1 MGLLRLNPDLKV
13 STTRSSRRLG
23 KDEDNAC
30 WLEPRTE
37 GSRQLRDLLEVDC
50 LPGGPTISEVPLARS
65 HRRLSAGIAAFL
77 ILIAAAVRLL
87 SVGGSQATDRFS
99 SNAAALRDEFSALEL
114 ELESLEPKGP
124 YILIDTAENR
134 LYLKQGEKIL
144 LDAVCSTG
152 SGRRLRAAGRSWSF
166 DTPKGHFR
174 ILSKED
180 DPIWVKP
187 DWAFL
192 EEGKPVPTRE
202 EDRVEKGVLGEHAL
216 GFGDG
221 YFIHGTLY
229 TRLLGQNVT
238 HGCIRLGR
246 EDLDY
251 LNQTVP
257 LNAEVYIY

>member
-1 MGLLRLNPDLKV
+1 M
-13 STTRSSRRLG
+13 
-23 KDEDNAC
+23 
-30 WLEPRTE
+30 
-37 GSRQLRDLLEVDC
+37 
-50 LPGGPTISEVPLARS
+50 ARS
-65 HRRLSAGIAAFL
+65 RGRFIVGVAAFL
-77 ILIAAAVRLL
+77 ILITAAIRLF
-87 SVGGSQATDRFS
+87 SVGGSLATGQFS
-99 SNAAALRDEFSALEL
+99 PNAPAHQDELSALEL
-114 ELESLEPKGP
+114 QLESLKPKAP

-134 LYLKQGEKIL
+134 LYLKQGERIL

-152 SGRRLRAAGRSWSF
+152 SGRQLRAVGRSWSF

-180 DPIWVKP
+180 DPLWIKP

-192 EEGKPVPTRE
+192 EEGKPIPSRE
-202 EDRVEKGVLGEHAL
+202 ADRVERGVLGEHAL

-246 EDLDY
+246 EDLAY

>member
-1 MGLLRLNPDLKV
+1 M
-13 STTRSSRRLG
+13 
-23 KDEDNAC
+23 
-30 WLEPRTE
+30 
-37 GSRQLRDLLEVDC
+37 
-50 LPGGPTISEVPLARS
+50 ARS
-65 HRRLSAGIAAFL
+65 HRRLLAGIAVFL
-77 ILIAAAVRLL
+77 ILTAAGIGLL
-87 SVGGSQATDRFS
+87 PLDGSPETDRFPPS
-99 SNAAALRDEFSALEL
+99 ASAFQGELSALEL
-114 ELESLEPKGP
+114 QLESLKPQAP

-134 LYLKQGEKIL
+134 LYLKHGERIL

-152 SGRRLRAAGRSWSF
+152 SGRRLYSAGRSWSF

-180 DPIWVKP
+180 NPVWRKP

-192 EEGKPVPTRE
+192 EEGKPVPSRE
-202 EDRVEKGVLGEHAL
+202 EDRVEKGVLGKHAL

-238 HGCIRLGR
+238 HGCIRLGS
-246 EDLDY
+246 EDLEY
-251 LNQTVP
+251 LNQTIP

>member
-1 MGLLRLNPDLKV
+1 M
-13 STTRSSRRLG
+13 
-23 KDEDNAC
+23 
-30 WLEPRTE
+30 
-37 GSRQLRDLLEVDC
+37 
-50 LPGGPTISEVPLARS
+50 ARS
-65 HRRLSAGIAAFL
+65 PGRLILGTAAFL
-77 ILIAAAVRLL
+77 ILIGAAIRLL
-87 SVGGSQATDRFS
+87 SVGGSQATARFS
-99 SNAAALRDEFSALEL
+99 SNAPAQQDEFSTLEL
-114 ELESLEPKGP
+114 QLKSLKPETP

-134 LYLKQGEKIL
+134 LYLKHGKRIL

-152 SGRRLRAAGRSWSF
+152 SGRKLRAAGRSWSF

-180 DPIWVKP
+180 DPVWRKP

-192 EEGKPVPTRE
+192 EEGKPIPSQE

-246 EDLDY
+246 EDLAY
-251 LNQTVP
+251 LNQTAP
-257 LNAEVYIY
+257 LNTEVYIY

>member
-1 MGLLRLNPDLKV
+1 M
-13 STTRSSRRLG
+13 
-23 KDEDNAC
+23 
-30 WLEPRTE
+30 
-37 GSRQLRDLLEVDC
+37 
-50 LPGGPTISEVPLARS
+50 ARS
-65 HRRLSAGIAAFL
+65 HRRLIAGSAAFL
-77 ILIAAAVRLL
+77 ILIAAAIRLL
-87 SVGGSQATDRFS
+87 SVGGSQVTDRFS
-99 SNAAALRDEFSALEL
+99 SNASALQDEL
-114 ELESLEPKGP
+114 SALQLQLKSLEPKGS

-134 LYLKQGEKIL
+134 LYLKHGERIL

-152 SGRRLRAAGRSWSF
+152 SGRRLRVAERSWSF

-180 DPIWVKP
+180 DPIWIKP

-192 EEGKPVPTRE
+192 EEGKPVPSRE
-202 EDRVEKGVLGEHAL
+202 EERVERGVLGEHAL

-246 EDLDY
+246 EDLAY

>member
-1 MGLLRLNPDLKV
+1 MV
-13 STTRSSRRLG
+13 RSQRRF
-23 KDEDNAC
+23 
-30 WLEPRTE
+30 
-37 GSRQLRDLLEVDC
+37 
-50 LPGGPTISEVPLARS
+50 I
-65 HRRLSAGIAAFL
+65 AGIAVSL
-77 ILIAAAVRLL
+77 ILIAAGIRLR

-99 SNAAALRDEFSALEL
+99 SNAPGLQDEFSALQL
-114 ELESLEPKGP
+114 QLESLNPQGP

-134 LYLKQGEKIL
+134 LYLKQGERIL

-180 DPIWVKP
+180 SPVWIKP

-192 EEGKPVPTRE
+192 EEGEPVPSRE
-202 EDRVEKGVLGEHAL
+202 EDRVERGVLGDHAL

-246 EDLDY
+246 EDLAY

-257 LNAEVYIY
+257 LNTEVYIY

>member
-1 MGLLRLNPDLKV
+1 M
-13 STTRSSRRLG
+13 
-23 KDEDNAC
+23 
-30 WLEPRTE
+30 
-37 GSRQLRDLLEVDC
+37 
-50 LPGGPTISEVPLARS
+50 ARS
-65 HRRLSAGIAAFL
+65 HRRLLAGIAVFL
-77 ILIAAAVRLL
+77 ILTAAGIGML
-87 SVGGSQATDRFS
+87 SLDGSPETDRFPPS
-99 SNAAALRDEFSALEL
+99 ASAFQDELSALEL
-114 ELESLEPKGP
+114 QLESLKPQGP

-134 LYLKQGEKIL
+134 LYLKHGERIL

-152 SGRRLRAAGRSWSF
+152 SGRRLHSAGRSWSF

-180 DPIWVKP
+180 NPVWIKP

-192 EEGKPVPTRE
+192 EEGKPVPSRE
-202 EDRVEKGVLGEHAL
+202 EDRVEKGVLGKHAL

-238 HGCIRLGR
+238 HGCIRLGS
-246 EDLDY
+246 EDLEY
-251 LNQTVP
+251 LNQTIP